1 MQEQALRHE
10 EAIRVLLV
18 DDEAGIL
25 LTLSDI
31 LQQHGYDVTAM
42 GTVKDALAQITSA
55 QFEVLI
61 ADLNIDEP
69 GDGFTVVSAIRQT
82 QPSCI
87 TLILTGYPGFDS
99 ALEAIRSQVD
109 DYLVKPTPPSTL
121 IQLIEQKLRNPKSG
135 TGAATKR
142 ISQVLREN
150 TFEITQRTLN
160 AMKSDPAFVA
170 IPITDEQRIEHTAR
184 TIEELAK
191 VLEPAEPEQAT
202 RDFVQG
208 AAIHGARRYQLCY
221 TIPLLAGHVRLL
233 EHAIYDVIHEHLLS
247 LNLIYFMSDLKRL
260 NDSLGLQLEHTI
272 LAFLNV
278 EQRLHQQQKAQ

>member
-1 MQEQALRHE
+1 M
-10 EAIRVLLV
+10 
-18 DDEAGIL
+18 
-25 LTLSDI
+25 
-31 LQQHGYDVTAM
+31 
-42 GTVKDALAQITSA
+42 
-55 QFEVLI
+55 
-61 ADLNIDEP
+61 
-69 GDGFTVVSAIRQT
+69 
-82 QPSCI
+82 
-87 TLILTGYPGFDS
+87 
-99 ALEAIRSQVD
+99 D

-142 ISQVLREN
+142 ISRVFLREN

-208 AAIHGARRYQLCY
+208 AGITWGETVSIVLHDPA
-221 TIPLLAGHVRLL
+221 AGRPC
-233 EHAIYDVIHEHLLS
+233 AP
-247 LNLIYFMSDLKRL
+247 F
-260 NDSLGLQLEHTI
+260 
-272 LAFLNV
+272 
-278 EQRLHQQQKAQ
+278 